1 MASEQQ
7 FQGWEHTLSGVW
19 GALLESSTKP
29 QMTSNRGLV
38 KSFLVYPLIEQSFL
52 LVKRTSWIS
61 IYFCVTL
68 SKVYCYMLKKKS
80 KVENTHTHKHMHNV
94 ICRNHFLE
102 GSIKLL
108 YKPGCYG
115 GIFTFHFTLYGV
127 LIFQIYL
134 MKYNKNLLNVKL
146 SRPVL
151 KTGLKLAVIIPGTT
165 KNNS

>member
-1 MASEQQ
+1 M
-7 FQGWEHTLSGVW
+7 
-19 GALLESSTKP
+19 
-29 QMTSNRGLV
+29 
-38 KSFLVYPLIEQSFL
+38 
-52 LVKRTSWIS
+52 
-61 IYFCVTL
+61 
-68 SKVYCYMLKKKS
+68 SKVYCYMLKKKARW
-80 KVENTHTHKHMHNV
+80 KTHTHTNTCIM
-94 ICRNHFLE
+94 
-102 GSIKLL
+102 L
-108 YKPGCYG
+108 YAEIIFWKGLSNFYINQGCYG